1 MVTHTF
7 NPGTG
12 KAAGRSPGIEGQHG
26 PQSESP
32 CEGTEVET
40 ALSWSFSLRD

>member
-7 NPGTG
+7 NPGTV
-12 KAAGRSPGIEGQHG
+12 KAAGMSLGIEGQHG
-26 PQSESP
+26 PQSESL
-32 CEGTEVET
+32 CKGTEVEK